1 MDQFWVNMILE
12 YKARFT
18 DIKSAARRRGVKAIL
33 DQYLQDGTI
42 DQDRYNEIFNINSEE
57 E

>member
-12 YKARFT
+12 YKAQFT
-18 DIKSAARRRGVKAIL
+18 DIKSASRRRGVKAIL

-42 DQDRYNEIFNINSEE
+42 TQDRYNEIFNINTEE